1 MQLLKNCTHLHF
13 NLKQLRNNLSKA
25 MHILKEEDDAVVTTR
40 YLLDM
45 PFYQVMSY
53 NFKKSC
59 AELFV
64 RLIYKSMHD
73 EDVQEQIGIEF
84 QDLALNLYDDIIHKM
99 SANAYGDNAFVVLSR
114 RDNSKYTTSKLKEFT
129 NVEINKVRKDIM
141 QYFTYFQSWIAHNG
155 SKNKQ
160 HMTLFGL
167 NFPSQSP
174 IYMEALDYLE
184 SLGNEARKSLYT
196 WINKPENNAVS
207 RSIFTIK
214 TSEIVSFHTNSK
226 SNLFVTGHF
235 NGHLFLFEKASG
247 EKVQSFVFDGH
258 RSPVTNVFMLHF
270 GMFVASIAQNTLI
283 LWETSTATT
292 LEKTKF
298 KKILLFHVAGNA
310 NNKDSPALVTCTE
323 GGEIICWYLDIN
335 PSEGK

>member
-1 MQLLKNCTHLHF
+1 
-13 NLKQLRNNLSKA
+13 
-25 MHILKEEDDAVVTTR
+25 
-40 YLLDM
+40 
-45 PFYQVMSY
+45 
-53 NFKKSC
+53 
-59 AELFV
+59 
-64 RLIYKSMHD
+64 
-73 EDVQEQIGIEF
+73 
-84 QDLALNLYDDIIHKM
+84 
-99 SANAYGDNAFVVLSR
+99 
-114 RDNSKYTTSKLKEFT
+114 
-129 NVEINKVRKDIM
+129 
-141 QYFTYFQSWIAHNG
+141 
-155 SKNKQ
+155 
-160 HMTLFGL
+160 MTLFGL

-184 SLGNEARKSLYT
+184 SLGSEARKSLYP

-214 TSEIVSFHTNSK
+214 TSDIVSFHTNSK

-283 LWETSTATT
+283 LWETSTGTT

-298 KKILLFHVAGNA
+298 KKNCL
-310 NNKDSPALVTCTE
+310 
-323 GGEIICWYLDIN
+323 
-335 PSEGK
+335 